1 MDLYKEY
8 KKYSF
13 GELVDLMTNSSTEE
27 EKEFY
32 RVLAGLKLE
41 HGLK

>member
-8 KKYSF
+8 TKCSYD
-13 GELVDLMTNSSTEE
+13 ELVELMTNSSTEE

-32 RVLAGLKLE
+32 RVLAELKW
-41 HGLK
+41 HS